1 VSQRLGQ
8 VARRL
13 LRAPTRLYDWHA
25 GWLLGPRFVRLTHVG
40 RRTGRHH
47 RTILETI
54 GTDREVDELLVL
66 VGMGPTAD
74 WYRNIQK
81 HPALELAT
89 MRRRFR
95 PVLAEREAVL
105 ALAEYERR
113 NRWALFVIRPMLSW
127 LPAGTTTAVTR
138 RGCVSPSSCRSWPSA
153 RTQRVRGGQFNSAV
167 I

>member
-1 VSQRLGQ
+1 MSQRLGQ

-13 LRAPTRLYDWHA
+13 LRAPARLYDWHA

-40 RRTGRHH
+40 RRTGRRH

-95 PVLAEREAVL
+95 PVHRVLAEREAVL

-113 NRWALFVIRPMLSW
+113 NRWALFVIRPVLSW
-127 LPAGTTTAVTR
+127 LAGWHYDSGDEARLRLAQQLPIVAFRPDPA
-138 RGCVSPSSCRSWPSA
+138 SP
-153 RTQRVRGGQFNSAV
+153 QRP